1 MSKIIYSIPSWDNWI
16 SLTTLRKFIDQTE
29 HLDGSEKVRLVG
41 GSLQVHLD
49 PSKLEK
55 LAPKNGNST
64 GPHLHFEGPVNPL
77 SEKELAER
85 VAARFPFW
93 GVDME
98 DGKGTPITTK
108 IEQPRDHLGRF
119 TKRKDN

>member
-41 GSLQVHLD
+41 GALQVHLD

-55 LAPKNGNST
+55 LTPKNGNST
-64 GPHLHFEGPVNPL
+64 GAHLHFD
-77 SEKELAER
+77 
-85 VAARFPFW
+85 ARDAF
-93 GVDME
+93 
-98 DGKGTPITTK
+98 
-108 IEQPRDHLGRF
+108 PRDSLGRF
-119 TKRKDN
+119 KKRK